1 MLKGGNRQT
10 LALNNIRF
18 TRDPEA
24 RASHA
29 RYANTRLH
37 QRLKD
42 HHRFEPM
49 GNKLNTIASSSEKQT
64 FSWFVLSLMASV
76 TFVGILSE
84 LVPSGILPQMTEGLG
99 VEESDV
105 GFMVGVYALASAI
118 AAIPLISATL
128 AINRKTL
135 LMALL
140 VGFAVS
146 NVVVGLSSSYTVI
159 IVARIIGGICAGV
172 MWPMIAAYGTRLVPE
187 NMHGK
192 AITVIMSG
200 NTLGISIGLPAM
212 TAIGLTFGWRSVFM
226 ALGAIVAVIAVLSH
240 FYLPEVKGEKL
251 SRSNSPLA
259 VLKMPSMLIV
269 LLLTFLSVAAHY
281 GIYTYITLLVELI
294 GFVGG
299 IGLALLIF
307 GIGSVISVIVS
318 AKYIDAHLRP
328 MIVLMLGVGG
338 ISMAMFLAFRG
349 TIGISH
355 VAFFLWGLAF
365 GPLVTMYQTAV
376 TKQVE
381 KARDIATSVQSSVF
395 NLSIMFATWAGGML
409 LIHFPENGVKLI
421 VYMSLA
427 CFALAMII
435 AYLARRTLRSS
446 SGPST
451 TP

>member
-1 MLKGGNRQT
+1 MP
-10 LALNNIRF
+10 AI
-18 TRDPEA
+18 
-24 RASHA
+24 
-29 RYANTRLH
+29 
-37 QRLKD
+37 
-42 HHRFEPM
+42 
-49 GNKLNTIASSSEKQT
+49 SSSDEKQT
-64 FSWFVLSLMASV
+64 FSWFVLGLMASV

-99 VEESDV
+99 IEESEV
-105 GFMVGVYALASAI
+105 GFLVGVYALASAI
-118 AAIPLISATL
+118 AAIPLVSATL
-128 AINRKTL
+128 AFNRKTL

-140 VGFAVS
+140 IGFAVS
-146 NVVVGLSSSYTVI
+146 NIVVGLSSSYTVI
-159 IVARIIGGICAGV
+159 IAARIVGGICAGV
-172 MWPMIAAYGTRLVPE
+172 MWPMIAAYGARLVPE

-226 ALGAIVAVIAVLSH
+226 ALGGLVAVIAVLSY

-294 GFVGG
+294 GFAGG

-318 AKYIDAHLRP
+318 AKYIDAYLRP
-328 MIVLMLGVGG
+328 LIVLMLTIGG
-338 ISMAMFLAFRG
+338 ISMAMFLAFKG
-349 TIGISH
+349 AIVISH

-376 TKQVE
+376 TKQVDE
-381 KARDIATSVQSSVF
+381 ARDIATSVQSSVF
-395 NLSIMFATWAGGML
+395 NLSIMVATWVGGML
-409 LIHFPENGVKLI
+409 LINFPASGVKLI
-421 VYMSLA
+421 VYLSLA
-427 CFALAMII
+427 CFVLATII
-435 AYLARRTLRSS
+435 AFLSRRTLRSS
-446 SGPST
+446 PGPSIS
-451 TP
+451 